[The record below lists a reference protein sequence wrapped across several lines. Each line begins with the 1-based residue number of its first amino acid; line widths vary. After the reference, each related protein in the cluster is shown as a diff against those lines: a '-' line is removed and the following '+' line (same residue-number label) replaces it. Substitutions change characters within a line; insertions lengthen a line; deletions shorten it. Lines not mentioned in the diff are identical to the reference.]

1 MTNRTANR
9 QELDRQYAIAC
20 NKQEAYDRIRYEFLQ
35 AYPIGGTTKQSDYA
49 KMIASDFL
57 YTPHAYRQFAPADLE
72 AVLTTTRSSFFWI
85 DCKPRRL
92 GSYASEQREAI
103 AVKIAEMKR
112 DQDAIA
118 KAKATIAAMTP
129 AQLKQLV
136 GRLG

>member
-1 MTNRTANR
+1 MSNRTANH

-20 NKQEAYDRIRYEFLQ
+20 NKQETYDRIRFEFLQ

-57 YTPHAYRQFAPADLE
+57 YTSHAYRQFTPADLE
-72 AVLTTTRSSFFWI
+72 AVLTTTRSSYFWI

-112 DQDAIA
+112 DQEATA
-118 KAKATIAAMTP
+118 EAKATIAAMTP
-129 AQLKQLV
+129 AQLRQKL